1 MGSNAEITVENPRAL
16 ARALTVIEA
25 GGEAAEALVRRVRP
39 LAGRAHSIGITGG
52 AGVGKSTLVQAVGVA
67 LLEQGERVAAL
78 AVDPSSPFSG
88 GALLGDR
95 IRMGRFVA
103 MGGFVR
109 SMATRGAVGGLAAAT
124 ADAMELLDAA
134 GFSWLLVETVGVGQD
149 EIDVAGV
156 VDTVVVVGVPGTG
169 DDVQTAKAGLLE
181 VADIL
186 VVNKSDLPGAA
197 QYARALAEML
207 ELRPASAW
215 QPRLVLT
222 QAITGEGVSDLLSAV
237 AAHRAFL
244 DNDDRREALRRQ
256 RAARRVAH
264 VLGGLVQARV
274 CRTDDSRY
282 CETIEAVASGALDP
296 YAAARRLLQGLADGG
311 W

>member
-1 MGSNAEITVENPRAL
+1 MSWDAELAFDNPRAL
-16 ARALTVIEA
+16 ARALTVIET
-25 GGEAAEALVRRVRP
+25 GGEEAEALLRRLRP
-39 LAGRAHSIGITGG
+39 RAGRAHSVGLTGG
-52 AGVGKSTLVQAVGVA
+52 AGVGKSTLVQAMGVR
-67 LLEQGERVAAL
+67 LLERGERVAAL

-95 IRMGRFVA
+95 IRMGRFIA

-124 ADAMELLDAA
+124 TDAMDVLDAA
-134 GFSWLLVETVGVGQD
+134 GFSWLLLETVGVGQD

-197 QYARALAEML
+197 QYASALAEML
-207 ELRPASAW
+207 ELRPASGW
-215 QPRLVLT
+215 QPPLVMT
-222 QAITGEGVSDLLSAV
+222 QAIAGEGVGELVAAV
-237 AAHRAFL
+237 EAHRAFL
-244 DNDDRREALRRQ
+244 ERDGRREEVRRQ
-256 RAARRVAH
+256 RAARRVAQL
-264 VLGGLVQARV
+264 LGGLVQQRL
-274 CRTDDSRY
+274 CRADDPRY

-296 YAAARRLLQGLADGG
+296 YTAARRLLGGLANGG